1 LTFHGG
7 LSLKTILVVDDSTTM
22 RRVIVYSLKATDCQV
37 IEAVDGK
44 DSLEKLAKYQD
55 LLLTDLHMP

>member
-1 LTFHGG
+1 
-7 LSLKTILVVDDSTTM
+7 LKTILVVDDSTTM